1 MHRTIQ
7 RELMGA
13 TVAVILV
20 TAVLLGLTV
29 PSAVERSLRA
39 EQQRAL
45 LAESELAARLVAEA
59 VAQTV
64 SRPSV
69 RAPGSA
75 GVSAGRPPP
84 PASSQA
90 RMRAAKAGRPA
101 HARSQGEASP
111 PKADPQV
118 EQLARELDRTLN
130 AEVVI
135 VEPGGVVLAG
145 AGRPGAGPVSLA
157 GRPEIANALAGAA
170 APVAGWDTGSGGERL
185 VAAAPVRRGSRVIAA
200 VRLARPLAPIRREA
214 GALLG
219 GIFATLAAGA
229 ALALLLALRVSR
241 GIGQPV
247 AAISAIA
254 HKMAAGELQQQ
265 RAPVSPPYELAE
277 LGRAFNSM
285 AVRVRDIVG
294 QLWQER
300 NKLVTILKKMTD
312 GIVLTDSDG
321 RITLLNPAA
330 QRILALN
337 ADVAIGKTLLEA
349 TLNFPLHAMLQ
360 SALQSRAE
368 VADEVRVTLDATR
381 ALQLQIYAAPV
392 ESDTGAAEGAM
403 LVLHDLT
410 ELRRLEEVRKQFVA
424 NASHELRTPLTSIKM
439 MTETLLAGAKDTPEA
454 RDRFLSVIALE
465 TDRLVALV
473 NDLLDLSRIESGGA
487 QLHPEPVSV
496 RDLVEEVREEMQ
508 PKAEERGQTLHTAAM
523 DGLQVLADP
532 AALRQILLNLVD
544 NAVKYTPAGGKVEI
558 AAAAAGDRTLISV
571 RDTGIGIPRADI
583 HRIFE
588 RFYRVDKAR
597 SRQLGGTGLGLAI
610 VKHLLEA
617 QHATITVES
626 ELNRGSTFTLSL
638 PTPHRVAS

>member
-1 MHRTIQ
+1 
-7 RELMGA
+7 
-13 TVAVILV
+13 V
-20 TAVLLGLTV
+20 
-29 PSAVERSLRA
+29 
-39 EQQRAL
+39 
-45 LAESELAARLVAEA
+45 
-59 VAQTV
+59 
-64 SRPSV
+64 
-69 RAPGSA
+69 
-75 GVSAGRPPP
+75 
-84 PASSQA
+84 
-90 RMRAAKAGRPA
+90 
-101 HARSQGEASP
+101 
-111 PKADPQV
+111 
-118 EQLARELDRTLN
+118 
-130 AEVVI
+130 
-135 VEPGGVVLAG
+135 
-145 AGRPGAGPVSLA
+145 
-157 GRPEIANALAGAA
+157 
-170 APVAGWDTGSGGERL
+170 
-185 VAAAPVRRGSRVIAA
+185 
-200 VRLARPLAPIRREA
+200 
-214 GALLG
+214 
-219 GIFATLAAGA
+219 
-229 ALALLLALRVSR
+229 
-241 GIGQPV
+241 
-247 AAISAIA
+247 
-254 HKMAAGELQQQ
+254 
-265 RAPVSPPYELAE
+265 
-277 LGRAFNSM
+277 
-285 AVRVRDIVG
+285 
-294 QLWQER
+294 
-300 NKLVTILKKMTD
+300 
-312 GIVLTDSDG
+312 
-321 RITLLNPAA
+321 
-330 QRILALN
+330 
-337 ADVAIGKTLLEA
+337 
-349 TLNFPLHAMLQ
+349 
-360 SALQSRAE
+360 E

-508 PKAEERGQTLHTAAM
+508 PKAEERGQTLHTAAL

-638 PTPHRVAS
+638 PTPELQ

>member
-20 TAVLLGLTV
+20 TVVLLGLTV
-29 PSAVERSLRA
+29 PGAVEGSLRA

-45 LAESELAARLVAEA
+45 LAESELAARLVAAA
-59 VAQTV
+59 VAQAE

-69 RAPGSA
+69 RSPGSA
-75 GVSAGRPPP
+75 GVP
-84 PASSQA
+84 PASS
-90 RMRAAKAGRPA
+90 RGT
-101 HARSQGEASP
+101 SP
-111 PKADPQV
+111 PKPDPRL
-118 EQLARELDRTLN
+118 EQLARELGRTLN
-130 AEVVI
+130 AETVI

-145 AGRPGAGPVSLA
+145 AGRSGTEPVSLA
-157 GRPEIANALAGAA
+157 SRPEIARALAGAA
-170 APVAGWDTGSGGERL
+170 TPVAGWENSNGGERL
-185 VAAAPVRRGSRVIAA
+185 LAAAPVRQGGRVIGA
-200 VRLARPLAPIRREA
+200 VRLARPLAPIRRQA

-219 GIFATLAAGA
+219 GIFAMLAAGL
-229 ALALLLALRVSR
+229 ALALLLVLRVSR
-241 GIGQPV
+241 GIAQPV

-265 RAPVSPPYELAE
+265 RAPVSPPYEVAE

-321 RITLLNPAA
+321 RITLLNPAS

-360 SALQSRAE
+360 SALQSRVE

-508 PKAEERGQTLHTAAM
+508 PKAEERGQTLHTAAL

-638 PTPHRVAS
+638 PTPDRVAS

>member
-13 TVAVILV
+13 AAAAILFTV
-20 TAVLLGLTV
+20 VLLGLTV
-29 PSAVERSLRA
+29 PRAVERSLRA

-45 LAESELAARLVAEA
+45 LAESELAARLVAA
-59 VAQTV
+59 ALAPTPR
-64 SRPSV
+64 SSSV
-69 RAPGSA
+69 RPAGSA
-75 GVSAGRPPP
+75 GVSPVRPHGTMRAGRP
-84 PASSQA
+84 
-90 RMRAAKAGRPA
+90 
-101 HARSQGEASP
+101 RSQGDAHSTTSNP
-111 PKADPQV
+111 RL
-118 EQLARELDRTLN
+118 EQLARELGRMLN
-130 AEVVI
+130 AEAVI
-135 VEPGGVVLAG
+135 VEPGGGVLAG
-145 AGRPGAGPVSLA
+145 AGERGAGPVSLA
-157 GRPEIANALAGAA
+157 TRPEIARALAGAGT
-170 APVAGWDTGSGGERL
+170 PVPGWESTGGSERL
-185 VAAAPVRRGSRVIAA
+185 LAAAPVRRGSRVIGA
-200 VRLARPLAPIRREA
+200 VRLARPLAPVRREA

-219 GIFATLAAGA
+219 GIFAVLAACA
-229 ALALLLALRVSR
+229 VLALLLALRVAR
-241 GIGQPV
+241 GIAQPV

-265 RAPVSPPYELAE
+265 RAPVAPLDEVAE

-285 AVRVRDIVG
+285 AVRIRDIVG

-337 ADVAIGKTLLEA
+337 ADVAIGKPLLEA

-487 QLHPEPVSV
+487 QLHLEPVLV

-626 ELNRGSTFTLSL
+626 ELNRGSTFILSL
-638 PTPHRVAS
+638 PTPDRGAT

>member
-7 RELMGA
+7 QELMGA

-20 TAVLLGLTV
+20 TVVLLGLTV
-29 PSAVERSLRA
+29 PGAVEGSLRA

-45 LAESELAARLVAEA
+45 LTESELAARLVAEA
-59 VAQTV
+59 VARAE
-64 SRPSV
+64 SGPSV

-75 GVSAGRPPP
+75 GVP
-84 PASSQA
+84 PAST
-90 RMRAAKAGRPA
+90 RR
-101 HARSQGEASP
+101 ASP
-111 PKADPQV
+111 PQPNPRL

-130 AEVVI
+130 AEMVI
-135 VEPGGVVLAG
+135 VEPGGVVLPG
-145 AGRPGAGPVSLA
+145 SGRSGTEPVSLA
-157 GRPEIANALAGAA
+157 SRPEIARALAGAA
-170 APVAGWDTGSGGERL
+170 TPVAGWENSNGGERL
-185 VAAAPVRRGSRVIAA
+185 LAAAPVRRGSQVIAA
-200 VRLARPLAPIRREA
+200 VRLARPLAPIRRQA

-219 GIFATLAAGA
+219 SIFATLAAGA

-265 RAPVSPPYELAE
+265 RAPVSPPYEVAE

-321 RITLLNPAA
+321 RITLLNPAS

-337 ADVAIGKTLLEA
+337 ADIAIGKTLLEA

-368 VADEVRVTLDATR
+368 VSDEVRVTLDATR

-508 PKAEERGQTLHTAAM
+508 PKAEERGQTLHTAAL

-638 PTPHRVAS
+638 PTPNRTAAS